1 MTAVSRG
8 LLVAGWVLAVS
19 APRLAAADRAA
30 ISAESGMFSQYV
42 WRGMLPTNGPVL
54 QNSVT
59 ALWRGAHLN
68 MWTNQDLD
76 AANGRRGKFNEID
89 FEAGYERSLEK
100 AGISAG
106 VIRYTFPNTTAAPT
120 TEVFAGASLAV
131 PLRPAVK
138 AYFDVDGIRGTYVTF
153 DVSHSVAMPRLH
165 PHVSW
170 SVEFGAGAGWGS
182 SGYSRSYFGVHQ
194 PGLMDFHPS
203 LGVPVSF
210 GKRWRLTPRLSYAAL
225 VRGAPRQSGVPCSH
239 GFVGGLALGFTY

>member
-1 MTAVSRG
+1 MTAVTRSLWMIG
-8 LLVAGWVLAVS
+8 VVLALS
-19 APRLAAADRAA
+19 APRLAAADRAT
-30 ISAESGMFSQYV
+30 ISAESSMFSQYV

-76 AANGRRGKFNEID
+76 AANGRRGKFNEVD

-100 AGISAG
+100 AGFSAG
-106 VIRYTFPNTTAAPT
+106 VIRYTFPNTPAAPT
-120 TEVFAGASLAV
+120 TEVYAGATLAV
-131 PLRPAVK
+131 MLRPAVK

-153 DVSHSVAMPRLH
+153 DVSHSVAMPKLR
-165 PHVSW
+165 PQVSW
-170 SVEFGAGAGWGS
+170 SVDLGAGAGWGS

-210 GKRWRLTPRLSYAAL
+210 GKRWRLTPRLSYAVLA
-225 VRGAPRQSGVPCSH
+225 RGALRQSGVPAPH
-239 GFVGGLALGFTY
+239 GFVVGPTLGFTY

>member
-1 MTAVSRG
+1 MAG
-8 LLVAGWVLAVS
+8 LLLAVP
-19 APRLAAADRAA
+19 AFRLAAADRAA
-30 ISAESGMFSQYV
+30 ISVESGMFSQYV

-68 MWTNQDLD
+68 MWTNLDLD
-76 AANGRRGKFNEID
+76 AANGRRGKFNEVD
-89 FEAGYERSLEK
+89 FEAGYERSLEI
-100 AGISAG
+100 AGFSAG
-106 VIRYTFPNTTAAPT
+106 VIRYTFPNTPAAPT
-120 TEVFAGASLAV
+120 TEVYTGATLAV

-153 DVSHSVAMPRLH
+153 DVSHSVAMPKLR
-165 PHVSW
+165 PQVSW
-170 SVEFGAGAGWGS
+170 NVEFAAGAGWGS
-182 SGYSRSYFGVHQ
+182 AGYSRSYFGVDL

-210 GKRWRLTPRLSYAAL
+210 GKHWRLTPRLSYAVVA
-225 VRGAPRQSGVPCSH
+225 RGALRQSGVPSSR